1 MTALELITIAVQ
13 VVYLGVFVMVV
24 WNAARRS
31 SRASVNAALFFGALA
46 FAFVAGRVTALA
58 GPIPALTAVSSIL
71 VMALPY
77 LLLRLLAD
85 YAGVPAWL
93 DRLALLGLLLSAVG
107 ILVSSAPLP
116 TAIVLPLVVYF
127 ALLALYVSVR
137 FVRESRRGHGV
148 TRRRMVAV
156 GAGIG
161 FLGLA
166 VLDSAIT
173 AFTPPEIDAIIAG
186 LTQTWA
192 LASGLS
198 FFIGF
203 APPRILRRAWQEP
216 ELRDFLRRA
225 AQLPRLPDTAS
236 IVTELERGA
245 AGSFGARATIGLWD
259 PNERALLFR
268 APHAA
273 LPERISEGRF
283 LAWRV
288 FESQRAAYYPNAA
301 AAHPEHADAYRLAN
315 VRSVLLAPIT
325 AGERRLGVLEV
336 YTPREPIFDEDD
348 LALVQL
354 LADQAAV
361 TLESRALIDKA
372 ARVRAHEEATLLK
385 EEFLS
390 AAAHDLKTPLT
401 TLVAQAQYLER
412 KAQRDPNAPMDLP
425 GLGRIVR
432 EAKRLSALVMELL
445 DVDRLE
451 HGRLV
456 GEREPMDLVETARE
470 VSEAADAARVTIEAS
485 GPVIG
490 HYDRQRVA
498 QLLANLVENALKYST
513 ADSPVQ
519 VRVWEEGPSARISVK
534 DNGIGIPPEDVSVVF
549 ERFRR
554 ASNVDDRRF
563 SGIGLGLYICKGIV
577 EQHGGRIW
585 VESELGRGSTFHV
598 GLPHATDGRAN

>member
-1 MTALELITIAVQ
+1 MNALELVTVAVQ
-13 VVYLGVFVMVV
+13 VVYLTVV
-24 WNAARRS
+24 VAVASNAVRRP
-31 SRASVNAALFFGALA
+31 SRSALNAALFFGALA
-46 FAFVAGRVTALA
+46 FALVSGRVTAIA

-71 VMALPY
+71 IMALPY

-85 YAGVPAWL
+85 YAGVPKWL
-93 DRLALLGLLLSAVG
+93 DRLAILGWLLAAIALIATPPPV
-107 ILVSSAPLP
+107 P
-116 TAIVLPLVVYF
+116 TPVTLPLVAYF

-137 FVRESRRGHGV
+137 FMRESRRGHGV

-166 VLDSAIT
+166 VLDSAVT

-186 LTQTWA
+186 LTQIWA

-198 FFIGF
+198 FFVGF

-216 ELRDFLRRA
+216 ELRGFLRRA
-225 AQLPRLPDTAS
+225 AQLPQLPDTAS
-236 IVTELERGA
+236 IVAELERGA
-245 AGSFGARATIGLWD
+245 ARSLGARATIGLWD
-259 PNERALLFR
+259 PEQQALVFQT
-268 APHAA
+268 PHAA
-273 LPERISEGRF
+273 LPDRISKGRYP
-283 LAWRV
+283 AWRV
-288 FESQRAAYYPNAA
+288 FESQRPAYHPNVS

-325 AGERRLGVLEV
+325 AGEQRLGVLEV

-348 LALVQL
+348 LALVRL

-361 TLESRALIDKA
+361 TLESRALIDEA
-372 ARVRAHEEATLLK
+372 TRVRAHEEATLLK

-401 TLVAQAQYLER
+401 TLVAQAQFLER
-412 KAQRDPNAPMDLP
+412 KAQRDPAAPMDLL
-425 GLGRIVR
+425 GLARIVR

-445 DVDRLE
+445 DVDRLQ
-451 HGRLV
+451 HGQLV

-470 VSEAADAARVTIEAS
+470 VSEAADASRVSIEES
-485 GPVIG
+485 GPVFG
-490 HYDRQRVA
+490 RYDRQRIA
-498 QLLANLVENALKYST
+498 QLFANLVENALKYSIPE
-513 ADSPVQ
+513 SPVH

-554 ASNVDDRRF
+554 GSNVDDRRF
-563 SGIGLGLYICKGIV
+563 SGMGLGLYICKGIV

-598 GLPHATDGRAN
+598 GLPRAADGTAS

>member
-1 MTALELITIAVQ
+1 MSALELLTLAVQ
-13 VVYLGVFVMVV
+13 AVYLGVFLRVA
-24 WNAARRS
+24 WNTARRP
-31 SRASVNAALFFGALA
+31 SRAGGNATLFFGALA
-46 FAFVAGRVTALA
+46 FALIAGRVTALA
-58 GPIPALTAVSSIL
+58 GPIPALTAVSSVF

-85 YAGVPAWL
+85 YAGVPSWI
-93 DRLALLGLLLSAVG
+93 DRLAVLGLALTAVA
-107 ILVSSAPLP
+107 IIATSRPLP
-116 TAIVLPLVVYF
+116 TVVTLPLVAYF
-127 ALLALYVSVR
+127 AALALYVTVR

-148 TRRRMVAV
+148 TRRRMIAV

-173 AFTPPEIDAIIAG
+173 AFTPPEVDAIIEG
-186 LTQTWA
+186 LTQLWA
-192 LASGLS
+192 LASGVS

-216 ELRDFLRRA
+216 ELRGFLRRA
-225 AQLPRLPDTAS
+225 AQLPRLPDTAA
-236 IVTELERGA
+236 IVAELERGVA
-245 AGSFGARATIGLWD
+245 CSLGARATIGLWD
-259 PNERALLFR
+259 PDGQALLFR
-268 APHAA
+268 APHPA
-273 LPERISEGRF
+273 LPARVSEGRD

-288 FESQRAAYYPNAA
+288 FESQRPAYHANAA
-301 AAHPEHADAYRLAN
+301 TAHPEGAAAYRSAG
-315 VRSVLLAPIT
+315 VRSALLAPIT
-325 AGERRLGVLEV
+325 AGDRRLGVLEV
-336 YTPREPIFDEDD
+336 FTSREPIFDEDD
-348 LALVQL
+348 LALVEL

-361 TLESRALIDKA
+361 TLESRALIDEA
-372 ARVRAHEEATLLK
+372 TGARAQEQATLLK

-401 TLVAQAQYLER
+401 TLVAQAQFLER
-412 KAQRDPNAPMDLP
+412 KALRDPTAPMDLA

-432 EAKRLSALVMELL
+432 EAKRLSALVLELL

-456 GEREPMDLVETARE
+456 GEREPMDLVESARE
-470 VSEAADAARVTIEAS
+470 LAESADPARVGVKAS
-485 GPVIG
+485 GPVVG
-490 HYDRQRVA
+490 RFDRQRIA
-498 QLLANLVENALKYST
+498 QLFANLIENALKYSAPDT
-513 ADSPVQ
+513 KVL
-519 VRVWEEGPSARISVK
+519 VTVWEEGPAARIAVE
-534 DNGIGIPPEDVSVVF
+534 DHGIGIPPDDVGVVF

-563 SGIGLGLYICKGIV
+563 SGMGLGLYICKGIV

-598 GLPHATDGRAN
+598 ALPYATDG